1 MTSCLNTPRRR
12 LEREVFHLRG
22 FGGLGP
28 GADQSLWTREA
39 PAVLEATG
47 GTARPPYHM
56 MLSGCRRQ
64 FDRQDWG
71 QEIWI
76 GSRQ

>member
-1 MTSCLNTPRRR
+1 MTEHTEEGVLVW
-12 LEREVFHLRG
+12 EVFRLRG

-28 GADQSLWTREA
+28 VTDHSLRAQEA
-39 PAVLEATG
+39 TAGLEATG
-47 GTARPPYHM
+47 NTARPLYHL

-64 FDRQDWG
+64 FGRQDGG

-76 GSRQ
+76 GSPQ

>member
-1 MTSCLNTPRRR
+1 MW
-12 LEREVFHLRG
+12 EVFHLRG

-28 GADQSLWTREA
+28 VTDHSLRAQEA
-39 PAVLEATG
+39 TAGLEATG
-47 GTARPPYHM
+47 NTARPLYHL

-64 FDRQDWG
+64 FGRQDRG

-76 GSRQ
+76 GSPQ